1 MRIPDNVLVQLN
13 KLQRVALIVGVVA
26 TLISIGG
33 YFADPSR
40 FFRAYLYSYM
50 FWLGL
55 TGGCLAMLMLHHI
68 VGGGWGFI
76 IRRLLEAGSKLLPLA
91 FVLFLPLL
99 GGLSYLYPWMH
110 EPEDR
115 IMAWRQVWSNWPMYV
130 TRIVICFVIW
140 GIFAYFLNKW
150 SKLQDESNDSGIYEK
165 LTKWSSF
172 GFLVYCVTMSF
183 AVIDLTM
190 STNSHWYSSMYPAV
204 FLAGQGLS
212 TLTFMLVT
220 LAFLTKGGWP
230 INEVP
235 TKFFRD
241 LGNLVLAAT
250 LFWAY
255 VSFSEFLIIYSANIS
270 ESATFYVFRRQGPFW
285 WLIVAIMAL
294 HFFLPFFVLLTGDNI
309 KRSIPRL
316 AKIALFILVM
326 RWVNLYWIIM
336 PAWPE
341 VRVAPFQWIDFVLPF
356 ALGGWWLAAF
366 AAMVKRTESM
376 LPVHDPRL
384 EGNWPPLQEVAQH
397 G

>member
-13 KLQRVALIVGVVA
+13 KLQRIALIVGVVA
-26 TLISIGG
+26 ALISIAGLV
-33 YFADPSR
+33 AEPQR

-50 FWLGL
+50 FWFGL

-76 IRRLLEAGSKLLPLA
+76 IRRLLEAGTKLLPLA
-91 FVLFLPLL
+91 FILFLPLL
-99 GGLSYLYPWMH
+99 AGLKYLYPWMH
-110 EPEDR
+110 APEDR
-115 IMAWRQVWSNWPMYV
+115 IMAWRQVWSNAPFYV
-130 TRIVICFVIW
+130 LRIVICFLIL
-140 GIFAYFLNKW
+140 GTFAYVLNKW
-150 SKLQDESNDSGIYEK
+150 SKQQDESNDPRIYDK
-165 LTKWSSF
+165 MTRWSSF
-172 GFLVYCVTMSF
+172 GLLVYAIVMSF

-212 TLTFMLVT
+212 TLTFMLVS
-220 LAFLTKGGWP
+220 LAYLTKGGWP

-241 LGNLVLAAT
+241 LANLTLAAT

-255 VSFSEFLIIYSANIS
+255 VSFSEFVIIYAANIS

-285 WLIVAIMAL
+285 WLIVAIMGL
-294 HFFLPFFVLLTGDNI
+294 HFFLPFFVLVTGDNV

-316 AKIALFILVM
+316 AQIAFFILLM

-341 VRVAPFQWIDFVLPF
+341 VRVSPFHWIDFVLPF
-356 ALGGWWLAAF
+356 ALGGLWLAAF
-366 AAMVKRTESM
+366 ATMVKRTESM